1 MRKLLLALA
10 LCPAVSH
17 AALVIDSGKSPPTTS
32 AHPVATAPVGSSGAS
47 APPTTVIAGRS
58 TLADAAEAPA
68 ISVAP
73 IWRIEANDNTFQA
86 LFARWSRV
94 AGWTLVWDVEQ
105 DIPLIGRDSFNGSF
119 TDAVL
124 KVSHSTDFTDLPIHP
139 CFYEQTPPLVRIVP
153 ISIVCNP
160 ENN

>member
-10 LCPAVSH
+10 LCPAASH
-17 AALVIDSGKSPPTTS
+17 AALVIDSGKSPPASS
-32 AHPVATAPVGSSGAS
+32 AHPIVTAPVSPSGAGPS
-47 APPTTVIAGRS
+47 PTTVIAGRS
-58 TLADAAEAPA
+58 PAADAPEAEA

-73 IWRIEANDNTFQA
+73 IWRIESNDNTFQT

-94 AGWTLVWDVEQ
+94 AGWTLIWDVDQ
-105 DIPLIGRDSFNGSF
+105 DIPLVGRDSFNGSF

-139 CFYEQTPPLVRIVP
+139 CFYAQTPPLVRIVP
-153 ISIVCNP
+153 ISVVCNP